1 MKLRLFRRKPPS
13 RITFNEYGGNTA
25 STWGAGFGWLHDVS
39 SAAWIGPRL
48 HPFGQDIGSV
58 IPGGFGAYARLFH
71 PVGVDESRRE
81 RWSEVAAR
89 TGRIV
94 HPEMQFHMIAAP
106 RGQTPSVDYNR
117 RNQPRMG
124 TLHLGHRRIL
134 VDHLRKATTTPDR
147 CWFAMWEGLGGLN
160 DGGVRERVQLPSRN
174 YLLYSGTIDRAL
186 ETPMDPFPF
195 DQSPNLWWPEDRAW
209 FVATEIDFD
218 STFVG
223 GDKGLIAELVTDERL
238 EALPITLSAKAD
250 SAADRVNSALNA
262 RQKDGPVVDPTTG
275 PE

>member
-13 RITFNEYGGNTA
+13 RITFDEYGGSTA

-39 SAAWIGPRL
+39 SSAWIGPRL

-71 PVGVDESRRE
+71 PVEVDESRRE
-81 RWSEVAAR
+81 RWSDVAAR

-106 RGQTPSVDYNR
+106 RGQTRSVDYNR

-186 ETPMDPFPF
+186 ETPMDPFPL

-223 GDKGLIAELVTDERL
+223 GDNGLIAELVSDERL

-250 SAADRVNSALNA
+250 SAADRLNSAPQRPA
-262 RQKDGPVVDPTTG
+262 KGRPRGG
-275 PE
+275 SHHGA

>member
-71 PVGVDESRRE
+71 PVEVDESRRE
-81 RWSEVAAR
+81 RWSDVAAR
-89 TGRIV
+89 NGRIV
-94 HPEMQFHMIAAP
+94 HSEMQFHMIATP

-147 CWFAMWEGLGGLN
+147 CWFAMWEGFGGLN

-186 ETPMDPFPF
+186 ETPMDPFPL
-195 DQSPNLWWPEDRAW
+195 DQSPNLWWPEERAW

-218 STFVG
+218 SPFVG
-223 GDKGLIAELVTDERL
+223 GDNGLIAELVSDERL

-250 SAADRVNSALNA
+250 SAADRLNSAPQRPA
-262 RQKDGPVVDPTTG
+262 KGRPRGG
-275 PE
+275 SHHGA

>member
-71 PVGVDESRRE
+71 PVEVDESRRE

-89 TGRIV
+89 NGRIV

-186 ETPMDPFPF
+186 ETPMDPFPL

-223 GDKGLIAELVTDERL
+223 GDNGLIAELVSDERL

-250 SAADRVNSALNA
+250 SAADRLNSAPQRPA
-262 RQKDGPVVDPTTG
+262 KGRPRGG
-275 PE
+275 SHHGA